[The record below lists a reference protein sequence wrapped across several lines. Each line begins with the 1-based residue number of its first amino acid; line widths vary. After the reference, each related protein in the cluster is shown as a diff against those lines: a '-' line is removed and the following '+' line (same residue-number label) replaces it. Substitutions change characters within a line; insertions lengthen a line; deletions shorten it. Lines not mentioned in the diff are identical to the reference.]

1 MSRIQ
6 STFEQLQAQ
15 GRKALIPYV
24 VAGFPFA
31 DITPALMHGMV
42 EAAPRFAGWALA
54 DALIE
59 DQAARGLTPAVAVI
73 VTEARGGVGA
83 LTRAAWQWA
92 PAGTA
97 IVAGR
102 AGTEGFAH
110 HFDDRT
116 AGGGERGYVC
126 RGVVCF
132 APSDTPDQLRA
143 ALWQPR

>member
-1 MSRIQ
+1 M
-6 STFEQLQAQ
+6 
-15 GRKALIPYV
+15 G
-24 VAGFPFA
+24 
-31 DITPALMHGMV
+31 

-54 DALIE
+54 DVLID
-59 DQAARGLTPAVAVI
+59 DQAGRGLTPAVAVI
-73 VTEARGGVGA
+73 VTEARGGIGT
-83 LTRAAWQWA
+83 LTRAAWQRA

-116 AGGGERGYVC
+116 SGGGERGYVC
-126 RGVVCF
+126 RGPVCF

-143 ALWQPR
+143 ALWQRR